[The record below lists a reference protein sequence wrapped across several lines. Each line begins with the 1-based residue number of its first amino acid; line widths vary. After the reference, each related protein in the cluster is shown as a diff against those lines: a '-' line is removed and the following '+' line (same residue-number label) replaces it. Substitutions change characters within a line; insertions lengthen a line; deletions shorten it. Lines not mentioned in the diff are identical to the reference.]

1 MKKEKFY
8 HIKGVFYPLLFLF
21 IALTAYSCQ
30 ENKANTN
37 GKFIKD
43 ASKIKIFGE
52 MIAELTDPPFVPAPI
67 GNRPAMKLYMEM
79 EIIEE
84 EAEMADGVT
93 YMYWTFGG
101 TVPGSFIRTR
111 VGDLVEFKIKNHPD
125 NKLPHNIDLH
135 AVTGQGGG
143 AEASFVA
150 PGHEKTFSF
159 KLINP
164 GLYVYHC
171 ATAPVGMHVANGMY
185 GLILVEPE
193 GGLPPVDKEFYVM
206 QGDFYTEGKFGQPG
220 YQPFDM
226 QKAIDEKPDYVVF
239 NGKVNSLTGDNV
251 LTATAGETVR
261 IFFGNGG
268 PNLAS
273 SFHVIGE
280 IFDRV
285 YIDGGDQINYNV
297 GTTLV
302 PAGGAAILEFKVE
315 VPSNLVLV
323 DHSIFRA
330 FNKGALGILSVT
342 GDENPA
348 IFAGEIM
355 EGIYKPEG
363 SIIQNMPKDG
373 IVMEV
378 PIDMNKS
385 EKIEAGKKLYMQA
398 CFACHQANGE
408 GIANAF
414 PPLAQADYL
423 NADENRAIDALIH
436 GLSGEITVNG
446 KKYNSIMPSQQL
458 TDDEVA
464 SVLTYVYNSWGNNG
478 SEITSEMVKKRRR

>member
-1 MKKEKFY
+1 MKKEKLY
-8 HIKGVFYPLLFLF
+8 NNKGVLYLLLFLF
-21 IALTAYSCQ
+21 FTPLVISCQ
-30 ENKANTN
+30 QNQSKTN
-37 GKFIKD
+37 GKFVKD
-43 ASKIKIFGE
+43 ASKIKVLGE
-52 MIAELTDPPFVPAPI
+52 MVAELTNPPFVPAPV
-67 GNRPAMKLYMEM
+67 GNRPAMKLHMEM
-79 EIIEE
+79 EILEME
-84 EAEMADGVT
+84 TEMADGAT

-111 VGDLVEFKIKNHPD
+111 VGDVVEFKIKNHPD

-171 ATAPVGMHVANGMY
+171 ATAPVGMHIANGMY

-226 QKAIDEKPDYVVF
+226 QKAIDERPDYVVF
-239 NGKVNSLTGDNV
+239 NGKVNSLTGDNA
-251 LTATAGETVR
+251 LTAKVGETVR

-302 PAGGAAILEFKVE
+302 PAGGAAILEFKAE
-315 VPSNLVLV
+315 VPSNLILV

-330 FNKGALGILSVT
+330 FNKGALGILSVS
-342 GDENPA
+342 GDENPN

-363 SIIQNMPKDG
+363 SVIQNMPKDAT
-373 IVMEV
+373 ILEA
-378 PIDMNKS
+378 PKDLSKS
-385 EKIEAGKKLYMQA
+385 EKIEAGKKIYMQA
-398 CFACHQANGE
+398 CFACHQSNGE
-408 GIANAF
+408 GVANAF
-414 PPLAQADYL
+414 PPLAKADYL
-423 NADENRAIDALIH
+423 NADENRAIDVLIK

-458 TDDEVA
+458 SDAEVA
-464 SVLTYVYNSWGNNG
+464 SVLTYVYNSWGNKG
-478 SEITSEMVKKRRR
+478 SEITPEMVNKRRK

>member
-8 HIKGVFYPLLFLF
+8 EIKRVLYPILFLF
-21 IALTAYSCQ
+21 IAVVAQGCQ
-30 ENKANTN
+30 QNQANTG
-37 GKFIKD
+37 GKLLKD
-43 ASKIKIFGE
+43 NSKIKVFGE
-52 MIAELTDPPFVPAPI
+52 MVAELTDPPFVPAPI
-67 GNRPAMKLYMEM
+67 GDRSAMKLYMEM

-226 QKAIDEKPDYVVF
+226 QKAIDENPDYVVF

-285 YIDGGDQINYNV
+285 YVDGGDQINYNV
-297 GTTLV
+297 GTTLI
-302 PAGGAAILEFKVE
+302 PAGGAAILEFKVD

-330 FNKGALGILSVT
+330 FNKGALGILAVS
-342 GDENPA
+342 GDENPG

-373 IVMEV
+373 IAIEA
-378 PIDMNKS
+378 PKDMNKS

-423 NADENRAIDALIH
+423 NEDENRAIDALIH

-464 SVLTYVYNSWGNNG
+464 SVLTYVYNSWGNKG

>member
-8 HIKGVFYPLLFLF
+8 QFKGVFYPLLFLL
-21 IALTAYSCQ
+21 ITLTNYSCQ
-30 ENKANTN
+30 ENKASTN

-43 ASKIKIFGE
+43 ASKIKVFGE

-226 QKAIDEKPDYVVF
+226 QKAIDENPDYVVF
-239 NGKVNSLTGDNV
+239 NGKVNSLTGDNA

-261 IFFGNGG
+261 LFFGNGG

-285 YIDGGDQINYNV
+285 YVDGGDQINYNV
-297 GTTLV
+297 GTTLI

-330 FNKGALGILSVT
+330 FNKGALGIISVT
-342 GDENPA
+342 GDENPT

-373 IVMEV
+373 IAIEV
-378 PIDMNKS
+378 PKDLNKS

-423 NADENRAIDALIH
+423 NADEDRAIDALIH

>member
-1 MKKEKFY
+1 MENLNLRFKKGHKS
-8 HIKGVFYPLLFLF
+8 PLIFILSLLILFG
-21 IALTAYSCQ
+21 CQ
-30 ENKANTN
+30 QQEASRLKNV
-37 GKFIKD
+37 KD
-43 ASKIKIFGE
+43 ASKIKVMGE
-52 MIAELTDPPFVPAPI
+52 MDAELTSPPFVPAPI
-67 GNRPAMKLYMEM
+67 GNRPAMKLNMEM
-79 EIIEE
+79 EIIEQ
-84 EAEMADGVT
+84 EAEMTDGVT
-93 YMYWTFGG
+93 YTYWTFGG

-111 VGDLVEFKIKNHPD
+111 VGDVVEFKIKNHPD

-150 PGHEKTFSF
+150 PGHEKVFSF

-171 ATAPVGMHVANGMY
+171 ATAPVGMHIANGMY

-206 QGDFYTEGKFGQPG
+206 QGDFYTEGKFGQAG

-239 NGKVNSLTGDNV
+239 NGRVNSLTGDNA
-251 LTATAGETVR
+251 LTAKAGETIR

-285 YIDGGDQINYNV
+285 YIEGGDQINYNI

-302 PAGGAAILEFKVE
+302 PAGGAAILEFKAE

-330 FNKGALGILSVT
+330 FNKGALGILSIS
-342 GDENPA
+342 GEKNPD
-348 IFAGEIM
+348 IFKGEIM
-355 EGIYKPEG
+355 EGIYRPEG
-363 SIIQNMPKDG
+363 SVIQNMPKDKPTEMAK
-373 IVMEV
+373 VLS
-378 PIDMNKS
+378 KS
-385 EKIEAGKKLYMQA
+385 EQIEAGRKIYMQA

-408 GIANAF
+408 GVANAF
-414 PPLAQADYL
+414 PPLAKSDYL
-423 NADENRAIDALIH
+423 NADPSRAIDVLIN
-436 GLSGEITVNG
+436 GLSGEIVVNN

-458 TDDEVA
+458 SDDEVA
-464 SVLTYVYNSWGNNG
+464 NVLTYVYNNWGNNG
-478 SEITSEMVKKRRR
+478 KVVSPEEVNKRRKK

>member
-1 MKKEKFY
+1 MENLKSHLKKGQKD
-8 HIKGVFYPLLFLF
+8 LLISLF
-21 IALTAYSCQ
+21 FSTMLISCQ
-30 ENKANTN
+30 HLESSKI
-37 GKFIKD
+37 KDVKD
-43 ASKIKIFGE
+43 ASKIRVFGE
-52 MIAELTDPPFVPAPI
+52 MDAELTAPPFVPAPI
-67 GNRPAMKLYMEM
+67 GNRPAMKLNMEM

-111 VGDLVEFKIKNHPD
+111 VGDVVEFKIKNHPD

-150 PGHEKTFSF
+150 PGHEKVFSF

-171 ATAPVGMHVANGMY
+171 ATAPVGMHIANGMY

-226 QKAIDEKPDYVVF
+226 QKAIDERPDYVVF
-239 NGKVNSLTGDNV
+239 NGKVNSMTGDNA
-251 LTATAGETVR
+251 LSAKAGETIR

-285 YIDGGDQINYNV
+285 YIEGGDQINYNI
-297 GTTLV
+297 GTTLI
-302 PAGGAAILEFKVE
+302 PAGGAAILEFKAE
-315 VPSNLVLV
+315 VPSNLVMV

-330 FNKGALGILSVT
+330 FNKGALGILSIT
-342 GDENPA
+342 GDKNPT
-348 IFAGEIM
+348 IFKGEIM
-355 EGIYKPEG
+355 EGIYSPEG
-363 SIIQNMPKDG
+363 SVIQNMPKDNSK
-373 IVMEV
+373 VEAARV
-378 PIDMNKS
+378 LSKS
-385 EKIEAGKKLYMQA
+385 EQIEAGKKIYMQA
-398 CFACHQANGE
+398 CFACHQTNGE
-408 GIANAF
+408 GVPNAF
-414 PPLAQADYL
+414 PPLAKSDYL
-423 NADENRAIDALIH
+423 NSDQGRAIDALLK

-458 TDDEVA
+458 SDEEVA
-464 SVLTYVYNSWGNNG
+464 NVLTYVYNSWGNNG
-478 SEITSEMVKKRRR
+478 AVISPAAVQERRKR

>member
-1 MKKEKFY
+1 MKKSKLSLNKGLLYLLIFFYGILIPGCQQNQSNHGIKF
-8 HIKGVFYPLLFLF
+8 V
-21 IALTAYSCQ
+21 
-30 ENKANTN
+30 
-37 GKFIKD
+37 KD
-43 ASKIKIFGE
+43 ASQIKVGGS
-52 MIAELTDPPFVPAPI
+52 MVAELTAPPFVPAPV
-67 GNRPAMKLYMEM
+67 GNRPAMKLSMEM
-79 EIIEE
+79 EIIEKE
-84 EAEMADGVT
+84 TEMADGVT

-111 VGDLVEFKIKNHPD
+111 VGDEVEFKIKNHPD

-171 ATAPVGMHVANGMY
+171 ATAPVGMHIANGMY

-226 QKAIDEKPDYVVF
+226 QKAIDENPDYVVF
-239 NGKVNSLTGDNV
+239 NGKVNSMTGDNA
-251 LTATAGETVR
+251 LTAKAGETVR

-285 YIDGGDQINYNV
+285 YIEGGDQVNYNI
-297 GTTLV
+297 GTTLI
-302 PAGGAAILEFKVE
+302 PAGGAAILEFKAE
-315 VPSNLVLV
+315 VPSNLVMV

-330 FNKGALGILSVT
+330 FNKGALGILSIT
-342 GDENPA
+342 GEKNPT
-348 IFAGEIM
+348 IFKGEIL
-355 EGIYKPEG
+355 EGIYSPEG
-363 SIIQNMPKDG
+363 SVIQNMPKNKAKD
-373 IVMEV
+373 EV
-378 PIDMNKS
+378 AKILSKS
-385 EKIEAGKKLYMQA
+385 EQIEAGKKIYMQA
-398 CFACHQANGE
+398 CYACHQANGE
-408 GIANAF
+408 GVANAF
-414 PPLAQADYL
+414 PPLAKSDYI
-423 NADENRAIDALIH
+423 NSDENKAIDALIH

-458 TDDEVA
+458 SDDEVA
-464 SVLTYVYNSWGNNG
+464 NVLTYVYNSWGNNG
-478 SEITSEMVKKRRR
+478 AVISPAEVQKRRK

>member
-1 MKKEKFY
+1 MAEGKLTY
-8 HIKGVFYPLLFLF
+8 IKGVLYPLLFLF
-21 IALTAYSCQ
+21 IMFTSSSCEKNQ
-30 ENKANTN
+30 GNTK

-43 ASKIKIFGE
+43 ASKIKVVGE

-84 EAEMADGVT
+84 EAEMTDGVT

-101 TVPGSFIRTR
+101 TVPGSFIRAR

-226 QKAIDEKPDYVVF
+226 QKAIDENPDYVVF
-239 NGKVNSLTGDNV
+239 NGKVNSLTGDNA
-251 LTATAGETVR
+251 LTANAGETVR

-285 YIDGGDQINYNV
+285 YVDGGDQINYNV
-297 GTTLV
+297 GTTLI
-302 PAGGAAILEFKVE
+302 PAGGAAILEFKAD

-330 FNKGALGILSVT
+330 FNKGALGIISVT
-342 GDENPA
+342 GDDNPA

-363 SIIQNMPKDG
+363 SIIQNMPKD
-373 IVMEV
+373 VTNLEV
-378 PIDMNKS
+378 PKELNKS
-385 EKIEAGKKLYMQA
+385 DKIEAGKKLYMQA

-423 NADENRAIDALIH
+423 NEDEDRAIDALIH

-464 SVLTYVYNSWGNNG
+464 NVLTYVYNSWGNKG
-478 SEITSEMVKKRRR
+478 SEITSEMVKKRRK